1 MRIADYTRIASRNLR
16 GQPVRSGLTIF
27 ALVISTIIL
36 VLMAAISIGG
46 RQAIAEQFG
55 SDESLKSISVTPNQS
70 SGTLSPFG
78 SVQEVDTSASKLDDN
93 TVALLAKQPHVA
105 TATPRAHIW
114 EFNSFTVQGSTK
126 NFVAQAEGVA
136 SDADFPLKAGSYFA
150 SNDQR
155 QVVVLGYA
163 YAKELGYGDNLN
175 ALIGKSI
182 TIESQKGYRGIYAS
196 IPAAGASQQTIEAF
210 NASTTNINAKI
221 IGVGES
227 GPDQNSLFIP
237 LGWAHEIRTSRY
249 NETAGLKVVDAIATD
264 GYSTINV
271 KVDQTANVQAVST
284 AIENMGYGQIST
296 LSQIQRLQQ
305 FSTTM
310 LIVLGA
316 VAFIAVVAAA
326 LGVVNTMLMAVS
338 EQRYVIGVWR
348 ASGARKGFIV
358 RLFLVEAGLLGF
370 MGGLIGVG
378 VGFIASQFVNQYVNG
393 LLKDQGLALVDIAI
407 IPAWLIVG
415 TIALTTI
422 FGILAGLYPAYRAA
436 RQDPS
441 QTLSSGQ

>member
-1 MRIADYTRIASRNLR
+1 MRIVDYTRIASRNLC
-16 GQPVRSGLTIF
+16 GQPIRSGLTIF
-27 ALVISTIIL
+27 ALVISTVIL
-36 VLMAAISIGG
+36 VIMVAISIGG
-46 RQAIAEQFG
+46 RQAIAGQFG
-55 SDESLKSISVTPNQS
+55 TDASLKTISVTPNQS

-78 SVQEVDTSASKLDDN
+78 SVQQVNNSASKLDDS

-114 EFNSFTVQGSTK
+114 EFNNFTVQGSNK
-126 NFVAQAEGVA
+126 KFVAQAEGA
-136 SDADFPLKAGSYFA
+136 TSDADFPLKAGSYFT
-150 SNDQR
+150 SNDER
-155 QVVVLGYA
+155 QVAVLGYG
-163 YAKELGYGDNLN
+163 YAKELGYGDNVN

-182 TIESQKGYRGIYAS
+182 TIESQKGYRGIYAT
-196 IPAAGASQQTIEAF
+196 IPAAGASEQAIAAF
-210 NASTTNINAKI
+210 NAATTTIHATI
-221 IGVGES
+221 IGVSDS

-237 LGWAHEIRTSRY
+237 LGWAHAIRTSHY
-249 NETAGLKVVDAIATD
+249 NESAGVKAVDAIATD

-271 KVDQTANVQAVST
+271 KVDQTANVQTAST
-284 AIENMGYGQIST
+284 AIGNLGYGQIST

-310 LIVLGA
+310 WIVLGA
-316 VAFIAVVAAA
+316 VALVAVVAAA

-358 RLFLVEAGLLGF
+358 KLFLIEAGLLGF
-370 MGGLIGVG
+370 VGGLIGVG
-378 VGFIASQFVNQYVNG
+378 LGFIASQFVNQYVNG
-393 LLKDQGLALVDIAI
+393 LLMAQGLSVVNIAI

-415 TIALTTI
+415 TIALTTL